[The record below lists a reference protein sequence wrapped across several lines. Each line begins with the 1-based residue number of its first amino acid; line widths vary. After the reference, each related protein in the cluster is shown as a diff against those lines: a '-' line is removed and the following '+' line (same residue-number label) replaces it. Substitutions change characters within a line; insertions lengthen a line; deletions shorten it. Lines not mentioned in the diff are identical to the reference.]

1 MLLNIVTDNELIVSE
16 VVKTI
21 LLVIITGAI
30 IFNVIRLIRNPLPER
45 RVLNIILLVLF
56 SGMWIYVFSEFRIE
70 ADLLRHPVYVKGTT
84 TGYCKVFARGTGIE
98 FEYELD
104 THKVK
109 LFLDFAPGL
118 GAREVPD
125 PYYGGGQGFER
136 VLDLVEEAARGF
148 LASVTGVM
156 EESCPSP

>member
-104 THKVK
+104 GKKYRACNSFYPVPK
-109 LFLDFAPGL
+109 DSIQVPG
-118 GAREVPD
+118 GIYMVRCS
-125 PYYGGGQGFER
+125 ER
-136 VLDLVEEAARGF
+136 FKDKGRMVF
-148 LASVTGVM
+148 KKTG
-156 EESCPSP
+156 E

>member
-30 IFNVIRLIRNPLPER
+30 IFNAIRLIRNNTLR
-45 RVLNIILLVLF
+45 KRALNIVMAMLF
-56 SGMWIYVFSEFRIE
+56 GGAWVYVFGEFRIE

-104 THKVK
+104 GKKYRACNSFYPVPK
-109 LFLDFAPGL
+109 DSIQVPG
-118 GAREVPD
+118 GIYMVRCS
-125 PYYGGGQGFER
+125 ER
-136 VLDLVEEAARGF
+136 VKDKGRMVF
-148 LASVTGVM
+148 KKTG
-156 EESCPSP
+156 E